1 MQSASEFQK
10 VELTGEVYT
19 LHNNYLLTIPEYRF
33 CGPTSFLP
41 SSVWNLMWKTQLSS
55 SSSHP
60 LLLGTGGVIFST
72 RLANGSDVFS
82 IIASAWLHVDFVSF
96 TTSLGVLISLKDQ
109 LTAYPYPVH
118 IDICATT
125 RPAGGWQVLV
135 HPKLYKL
142 GSPRYCYPKSMVV
155 PTSSFLFTQVIVT
168 AFKKSYKDWNESY
181 YTYWQDSTYFSSR

>member
-1 MQSASEFQK
+1 MPDNLTVMQTYSRCESIICSNIIVDLDADSKKATLYHVRNLHVTFSLNPKDICAVRKWISESGIDRWSVHPSQQLFA
-10 VELTGEVYT
+10 
-19 LHNNYLLTIPEYRF
+19 HNSI

-96 TTSLGVLISLKDQ
+96 TTSLTSLGILI
-109 LTAYPYPVH
+109 
-118 IDICATT
+118 
-125 RPAGGWQVLV
+125 
-135 HPKLYKL
+135 
-142 GSPRYCYPKSMVV
+142 
-155 PTSSFLFTQVIVT
+155 
-168 AFKKSYKDWNESY
+168 
-181 YTYWQDSTYFSSR
+181 